1 MIFLGLHQYE
11 SKTVIK
17 FGMRAGWD
25 VKKEALLNLS
35 QTK

>member
-17 FGMRAGWD
+17 FGMRAGWA

>member
-17 FGMRAGWD
+17 FGRRVGWAI
-25 VKKEALLNLS
+25 KKEALLNLS

>member
-17 FGMRAGWD
+17 FVRRVGWAA
-25 VKKEALLNLS
+25 KKEALLNLS